1 MHTMLDLETLG
12 TGPNAL
18 ILSIGAVKFNLKNL
32 TLGEQFHVSVD
43 LDTLRTDAY
52 GFDIDPGTVKWW
64 MAAERQ
70 PGRDALAAAPK
81 TDLPS
86 MLEGFALW
94 MGEDNFVWGNGSS
107 FDNVVLRNAY
117 EKLGMEPPWPY
128 WKDRCYRTVKNL
140 APDLLIQRLGSH
152 HSALD
157 DARSQATHMLAL
169 FSKLGLREAF

>member
-1 MHTMLDLETLG
+1 MHTMVDLETLG

-18 ILSIGAVKFNLKNL
+18 ILSIGAVKIDLANLS
-32 TLGEQFHVSVD
+32 LGEQFHVGLN
-43 LDTLRTDAY
+43 LDSLPSNAY
-52 GFDIDPGTVKWW
+52 GFDIEPATVGWW
-64 MAAERQ
+64 LHPARSAGRQ
-70 PGRDALAAAPK
+70 ALDDVAM
-81 TDLPS
+81 TDIGS

-94 MGEDNFVWGNGSS
+94 MGDDNFVWGNGSS

-140 APDLLIQRLGSH
+140 APDLTIQRLGAH
-152 HSALD
+152 HNALD

-169 FSKLGLREAF
+169 FEKLGLREAF